1 MAKEKLPKHFE
12 KLQQSYPEYMQAVAE
27 LGQVVRKTGPLEEKS
42 INLIQMAAAATLRL
56 EGGVH
61 SHARRALAA
70 GATPQELRHALIV
83 LTSTIGFPAVA
94 TAMSWVDDL
103 GKE

>member
-1 MAKEKLPKHFE
+1 MAQERLPKHFE
-12 KLQQSYPEYMQAVAE
+12 QLQQSYPEYMQAVAE
-27 LGQVVRKTGPLEEKS
+27 LGQVVRQTGPLDEKS

-61 SHARRALAA
+61 SHGRRALAA
-70 GATPQELRHALIV
+70 GATPQELCQALIV

-94 TAMSWVDDL
+94 TALSWIGDL
-103 GKE
+103 DK